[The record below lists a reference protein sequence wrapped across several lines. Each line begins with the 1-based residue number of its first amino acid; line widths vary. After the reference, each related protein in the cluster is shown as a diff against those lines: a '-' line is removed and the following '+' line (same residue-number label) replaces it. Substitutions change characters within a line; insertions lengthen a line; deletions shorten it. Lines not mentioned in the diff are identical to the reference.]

1 MLGWIFTHVVA
12 LYFNRKSES
21 FPSLVFL
28 HHFTVPRFGGYGR
41 WIFVL
46 FQNYYL
52 KCRVKITCNPYIK
65 IPQTNKQQQQINKN
79 KITKT
84 RQIIT

>member
-28 HHFTVPRFGGYGR
+28 HHLTVPRFGGYGR

-46 FQNYYL
+46 FQTYYL